1 MSKIV
6 RERLESQEWSNE
18 MSERRNDANLNPDW
32 ESLDLPQGVLCEYL
46 GLAYQKLENEMLAD
60 TASDEAREI
69 AQNAYVFGMRVLYT
83 FLRRMREGETS
94 QFPFEVMFE
103 QIGRELSLRAADTD
117 SH

>member
-1 MSKIV
+1 MSEIV

-18 MSERRNDANLNPDW
+18 MPEPRHEANLNPDW